1 MHELMMPVLLALVIL
16 LGGVAGA
23 AVLTWWERRLLGF
36 WQDRYGPNR
45 LGPFGIG
52 QVLAD
57 MIKLLT
63 KDDWVPP
70 FADKVVFIFAPTAIV
85 VAMMMGFA
93 VVPFAP
99 DVMIIDVNIGLLFF
113 LGMTSLAVYSV
124 LLGGLAS
131 NNKYALLG
139 GLRSAAQMVSY
150 EVFMGLSL
158 MGVVMMSGSFS
169 LVDIVEA
176 QTDVWFCFSQALGL
190 LVFVIAGIAESHRLP
205 FDLPEAEHELTAGF
219 HTEYGGM
226 KFAMFMLGEYLGLML
241 ISCMIVTLFFGGWM
255 GPALIGHW
263 LPPLAW
269 FGLKVFFVINFF
281 VLLRAAIP
289 RPRYDQLMSLGWKVM
304 LPITLVNLVI
314 TGAVLLW
321 VEGAV

>member
-1 MHELMMPVLLALVIL
+1 MAEAQVVIL
-16 LGGVAGA
+16 LLVLLGAAVGGA
-23 AVLTWWERRLLGF
+23 AVLTWFERRLLGI
-36 WQDRYGPNR
+36 WQDRLGPNR
-45 LGPFGIG
+45 LGPFGIL
-52 QVLAD
+52 QVAAD
-57 MIKLLT
+57 MLKLLG
-63 KDDWVPP
+63 KHDWVPP
-70 FADKVVFIFAPTAIV
+70 FADRAVFIFAPMAIV
-85 VAMMMGFA
+85 VAMMLGFS

-99 DVMIIDVNIGLLFF
+99 GLAVIDINIGLMFF

-158 MGVVMMSGSFS
+158 MGVVMLTGSFS
-169 LVDIVEA
+169 MSAIVEA
-176 QTDVWFCFSQALGL
+176 QRGWWFCATQPLGL
-190 LVFVIAGIAESHRLP
+190 FVFLVAGLAESHRLP

-241 ISCMIVTLFFGGWM
+241 ISSMIVTLFFGGWL
-255 GPALIGHW
+255 GPW
-263 LPPLAW
+263 LPPLVW
-269 FGLKVFFVINFF
+269 FLIKVFIVICFF
-281 VLLRAAIP
+281 ILLRAAIP

-304 LPITLVNLVI
+304 LPLTLINLVL
-314 TGAVLLW
+314 TGAIALW
-321 VEGAV
+321 LHGGSA

>member
-1 MHELMMPVLLALVIL
+1 MAELLPVILALTIL
-16 LGGVAGA
+16 VSGVAGA
-23 AVLTWWERRLLGF
+23 AILTWFERRLLGV

-45 LGPFGIG
+45 LGPLGIG

-57 MIKLLT
+57 MIKLLF
-63 KDDWVPP
+63 KDDWIPP
-70 FADKVVFIFAPTAIV
+70 FSDRVVFIFAPTAIV

-99 DVMIIDVNIGLLFF
+99 QMMIIDVNIGLLFF

-158 MGVVMMSGSFS
+158 MGVVMITGSFS

-176 QTDVWFCFSQALGL
+176 QADVWFCFTQILGL
-190 LVFVIAGIAESHRLP
+190 FVFVIAGIAESHRLP

-241 ISCMIVTLFFGGWM
+241 ISCMIVTLFFGGWHSPISL
-255 GPALIGHW
+255 GDG
-263 LPPLAW
+263 LPPFFW
-269 FGLKVFFVINFF
+269 FSFKTFIVICFF

-289 RPRYDQLMSLGWKVM
+289 RPRYDQLMSLGWKIM
-304 LPITLVNLVI
+304 LPITLVNILI

-321 VEGAV
+321 MEGAV

>member
-1 MHELMMPVLLALVIL
+1 MSDFWIIVFAISVM
-16 LGGVAGA
+16 LGAVGGA
-23 AVLTWWERRLLGF
+23 AVATWFERRLLGL

-52 QVLAD
+52 QVAAD

-63 KDDWVPP
+63 KHDWVPP
-70 FADKVVFIFAPTAIV
+70 FADKWVFIFAPTAIV
-85 VAMMMGFA
+85 VAMLLGFA

-99 DVMIIDVNIGLLFF
+99 GLHIIDLNIGLLFF

-158 MGVVMMSGSFS
+158 MGVVMLSGSFS
-169 LVDIVEA
+169 MVDIVES
-176 QTDVWFCFSQALGL
+176 QRDGWYCFSQFLGL
-190 LVFVIAGIAESHRLP
+190 FVFVIAAIAESHRLP

-219 HTEYGGM
+219 HTEYSGM
-226 KFAMFMLGEYLGLML
+226 KFAMFMLGEYLGLIL
-241 ISCMIVTLFFGGWM
+241 ISCMITTLFFGGWLAPFSLTII
-255 GPALIGHW
+255 PAVI
-263 LPPLAW
+263 W
-269 FGLKVFFVINFF
+269 FSLKTFLVICFFI
-281 VLLRAAIP
+281 LLRCAIP

-304 LPITLVNLVI
+304 LPITLINLVI
-314 TGAVLLW
+314 TGAVALW
-321 VEGAV
+321 IAGA